1 MSGRL
6 LIDLDALAANYR
18 ALQAAGA
25 PAATGAVVKADA
37 YGLGALPV
45 AGRLSREGCRDFFVA
60 TCGEGEAL
68 RAAVPEA
75 RILVF
80 EGAEADT
87 VAALRAA
94 DLVPVLNHDAQLE
107 RWRTE
112 APGCPAAL
120 MFDTG
125 MHRLGFA
132 WDAPPERF
140 RAVPVAL
147 LMTHLACA
155 DEPEHPLNRVQ
166 LERFASVCARF
177 SGVPISIGNSAAV
190 LGAPGRMGDLCR
202 PGIGLFGGNPFA
214 DRPNPMGAVVT
225 LEGRILQ
232 VRTVAA
238 DEAVGYGA
246 SFRARD
252 TVTLA
257 VVGVGYADGIP
268 RLLSN
273 RGMVWIAGERRPI
286 VGRVSMDLT
295 IVDVTGLSVRA
306 GQWVEFFGAHVT
318 LDEVAGW
325 AGTIGYEVLTRL
337 GPRLERVYRGA

>member
-6 LIDLDALAANYR
+6 LIDLDALAANFR
-18 ALQAAGA
+18 TLQAAAA
-25 PAATGAVVKADA
+25 PAATAAVVKADA

-45 AGRLSREGCRDFFVA
+45 ARRLWREGCRDFFVA
-60 TCGEGEAL
+60 TCDEGRAL
-68 RAAVPEA
+68 RIALPQA

-80 EGAEADT
+80 EGVEPESA
-87 VAALRAA
+87 AALEEAG
-94 DLVPVLNHDAQLE
+94 LTPVLNHAGQLDC
-107 RWRTE
+107 WRAR
-112 APGCPAAL
+112 APGRPAAVL
-120 MFDTG
+120 FDTG
-125 MHRLGFA
+125 MHRLGFP
-132 WDAPPERF
+132 WDVPAERF
-140 RAVPVAL
+140 RGQPVAL

-155 DEPEHPLNRVQ
+155 DEPAHPQNRLQ
-166 LERFASVCARF
+166 IERFASVRARF
-177 SGVPISIGNSAAV
+177 PGIPVSVDNSAAV
-190 LGAPGRMGDLCR
+190 LGCPGGAGDLGR
-202 PGIGLFGGNPFA
+202 PGIALFGGNPFA
-214 DRPNPMGAVVT
+214 DRPNPMAVVVT
-225 LEGRILQ
+225 LQGRVLQ
-232 VRTVAA
+232 VRNVAA

-295 IVDVTGLSVRA
+295 IVDVTGLAVEP
-306 GQWVEFFGAHVT
+306 GEWVEFIGAHVA

-337 GPRLERVYRGA
+337 GPRLARVYRGA